1 MVIEVNGDRSW
12 REKLIRG
19 RRRGEEIRARLNE
32 FRRNRK
38 IEYNRI

>member
-19 RRRGEEIRARLNE
+19 GRGEEIRARLNG